1 MKSAKYLAMPLFGL
15 LAAPTLFAAPIENI
29 DFNGYLSFE
38 YEQHINGDAG
48 GDKHG
53 SFDLDLFDLVLNIDL
68 SNSLRVATDITWEHG
83 TATENELG
91 NAAIEYAFAE
101 YRINNLL
108 QLRAGKMFT
117 NFGIYNEIHTAK
129 PAILTVK
136 EPLST
141 NKNNKLGSEF
151 RFYPRWNTGIAL
163 LGIKETPEYGL
174 DYIIQLSNG
183 EDTESNPYEED
194 TNNTKA
200 INGRLRV
207 HLSDTIRAGLSFYH
221 DKLNHYDLS
230 GNVDGSTRIT
240 SFGSQLQYET
250 ADGLGIEAEVVSGKV
265 KTYQG
270 VNIDRYALTTMFY
283 FQLSPGITP
292 YYRYEFLDPNRD
304 ISDDNGSIHI
314 LGVNLP
320 VDNNMHLKIEID
332 KFNTDTANS
341 EYNGADFVELK
352 SSISIGF

>member
-1 MKSAKYLAMPLFGL
+1 MSLTGL
-15 LAAPTLFAAPIENI
+15 LVAPSLLAAPIENI
-29 DFNGYLSFE
+29 DLNGYLSFE
-38 YEQHINGDAG
+38 YEQHIDGDAG

-53 SFDLDLFDLVLNIDL
+53 SFDIDLFDLVLNIDL
-68 SNSLRVATDITWEHG
+68 SNRLRVATDITWEHG
-83 TATENELG
+83 TATENGLG
-91 NAAIEYAFAE
+91 NAAIEYTFAE
-101 YRINNLL
+101 YRLSNLL

-129 PAILTVK
+129 PAIMSVK

-163 LGIKETPEYGL
+163 LGNDVTSKYEL

-183 EDTESNPYEED
+183 DDTEANPYEED
-194 TNNTKA
+194 ANSAKA

-207 HLSDTIRAGLSFYH
+207 HLSNNVQAGLSFYN
-221 DKLNHYDLS
+221 DKLNHYDS
-230 GNVDGSTRIT
+230 AGNVDGTTRIT

-250 ADGLGIEAEVVSGKV
+250 SNGFGIEAEVVSGKV
-265 KTYQG
+265 RTYQG
-270 VNIDRYALTTMFY
+270 VNINRYALTAMFY
-283 FQLSPGITP
+283 YQISLDITP
-292 YYRYEFLDPNRD
+292 YYRYEYLDPNKD
-304 ISDDNGSIHI
+304 ITDDNGSVHI
-314 LGVNLP
+314 LGMNIP
-320 VDNNMHLKIEID
+320 IDNNMYLKIELD
-332 KFNTDTANS
+332 KFSTGLANS